1 MRTLQEINSL
11 TAESILS
18 EDVLCEVMEE
28 ADEVFRARLLLTLID
43 RAQELG
49 VKGKFEILVKAYT
62 KAKKK
67 YEKEHKQEVSAST
80 TLDRTTEFDS
90 DFGEMRC
97 GNWIANDNGIR
108 TFGPFGGEILACY
121 HPIIPVQRLINAETG
136 REKIKLA
143 YKKGNRWKDIII
155 DKGMIASANRIVGLA
170 DYGISVT
177 SESAKNLVRYL
188 SDIEN
193 YNMERIEVQ
202 VSTGKLGWIEKEFM
216 PYGKGIIF
224 DNETRFK
231 DTYESIHEQGSCD
244 TWMSIVKQIRKS
256 ERFEPKIYIAGALA
270 SVLVEP
276 LNALPFVLNLWGD
289 AGKGKTVAIML
300 AASVWANPWGND
312 YVTDPKSTMTAL
324 ELRMDFLNNLPM
336 LIDDMAQ
343 LKNKYDGD
351 FSELVYMLCSGKG
364 KDRANVTLGLN
375 KSTTWR
381 NVILTNGEH
390 SLVTETMQGGAIN
403 RIIDVRMEDGYIFE
417 NGNHIVEAIKTNY
430 GFAGR
435 MFIDA
440 IEQIGIDQIRQIQ
453 QGYLKQINDRA
464 LELGVEKEEKQ
475 SLPMSVLLTAD
486 KIATDYIFEDGIYM
500 DFNTCVDLL
509 KNKGEVSENERAYEF
524 ILSEAAINMNKF
536 KPDSMTGEYR
546 GEVWGAIEGGYLLI
560 INNAFNKICERG
572 NFSSKS
578 FLAWATRQGLID
590 TQSGKNTKTKRINGS
605 VSRCVYLKLPTET
618 SSENMQIEIPEE
630 FMKVPEDKEN
640 DIPFN

>member
-1 MRTLQEINSL
+1 VFALQEINSM
-11 TAESILS
+11 TAESILAD
-18 EDVLCEVMEE
+18 EVFIEVMEE
-28 ADEVFRARLLLTLID
+28 EDEIYKAKLLLTLTD
-43 RAQELG
+43 RAQALG
-49 VKGKFEILVKAYT
+49 VKTKFTKIVAAY
-62 KAKKK
+62 KK
-67 YEKEHKQEVSAST
+67 EKSKFDRKQQSPANLERMTVFEGTYS
-80 TLDRTTEFDS
+80 
-90 DFGEMRC
+90 EMRC
-97 GNWIANDNGIR
+97 GNWIADENGIR

-143 YKKGNRWKDIII
+143 YKKGSRWKDIII

-193 YNMERIEVQ
+193 YNMDRIEVQ

-244 TWMSIVKQIRKS
+244 VWMSIVKQIRKS

-300 AASVWANPWGND
+300 AASIWANPWGND

-375 KSTTWR
+375 KPTTWR

-403 RIIDVRMEDGYIFE
+403 RIIDVRMDDGYIFE
-417 NGNHIVEAIKTNY
+417 SGNQVVEIIKANY

-440 IEQIGIDQIRQIQ
+440 IEQIGMDRIKEMQ
-453 QGYLKQINDRA
+453 QGFLKQIANRA
-464 LELGVEKEEKQ
+464 QELEVEKEEKQ
-475 SLPMSVLLTAD
+475 SLPMSILLTAD
-486 KIATDYIFEDGIYM
+486 KIATDYIFEDGVYL
-500 DFNTCVDLL
+500 DFNACVDLL
-509 KNKGEVSENERAYEF
+509 KNKGDVSENERAYEF

-536 KPDSMTGEYR
+536 KPDMMGEYR
-546 GEVWGAIEGGYLLI
+546 NEVWGAIEGGYLII

-578 FLAWATRQGLID
+578 FLAWAGKQNLLD
-590 TQSGKNTKTKRINGS
+590 TQSGKNTKTKRLNGT
-605 VSRCVYLKLPTET
+605 VSRCIYLRLP
-618 SSENMQIEIPEE
+618 SEGDTNLNKQIDIPEE
-630 FMKVPEDKEN
+630 FMTIPEDLQGEL
-640 DIPFN
+640 PFD